1 MLEFNGA
8 AIVIAISFVVFV
20 ILENFIFYRPMK
32 KTLDERENYISGNI
46 QEADKNI
53 SDAKVLIEQKD
64 EKIAN
69 AKSQSA
75 QLLNET
81 SQKAQEKFDVSVREA
96 KLNSNAKID
105 VIKKN
110 LEDEK
115 LQVEN
120 ELRKEIGSYAASIIS
135 KILRKEVAVVN
146 LNNEIIDKAMKGEL

>member
-1 MLEFNGA
+1 MLEFNGT
-8 AIVIAISFVVFV
+8 AIVIAVSFVVFV

-81 SQKAQEKFDVSVREA
+81 SQKAQE
-96 KLNSNAKID
+96 NARSPQR
-105 VIKKN
+105 
-110 LEDEK
+110 LPR
-115 LQVEN
+115 L
-120 ELRKEIGSYAASIIS
+120 
-135 KILRKEVAVVN
+135 
-146 LNNEIIDKAMKGEL
+146 